1 MKIEVV
7 SEKRPAKYEVTLRT
21 PADAYQVLERYRTR
35 RREHFFALT
44 LDGSHGITAVRI
56 VAIGTVNRSLVHP
69 REVFRRAIVDNA
81 AAIVVAHN
89 HPSGSLEPS
98 DEDHEVTRRLVQAG
112 QLLGISVL
120 DHLIISRNGYF
131 SFLERGMI

>member
-7 SEKRPAKYEVTLRT
+7 SEKRVKYEVAVRT

-44 LDGSHGITAVRI
+44 LDGAHKITAVRI
-56 VAIGTVNRSLVHP
+56 AAIGIVNRSLVHP
-69 REVFRRAIVDNA
+69 REVFRRAITDNA
-81 AAIVVAHN
+81 AAIIVAHN

-98 DEDHEVTRRLVQAG
+98 DEDHEVTRRLVEAG

-120 DHLIISRNGYF
+120 DHLVISREGYF
-131 SFLERGMI
+131 SFLEHSLI

>member
-1 MKIEVV
+1 MKYEVV
-7 SEKRPAKYEVTLRT
+7 SERRIKYEVTIRT

-35 RREHFFALT
+35 RREHFFVLT

-56 VAIGTVNRSLVHP
+56 VAIGIVNRSLVHA
-69 REVFRRAIVDNA
+69 REVFRRAIIDNA

-98 DEDHEVTRRLVQAG
+98 DEDHEVTRRLGEAG
-112 QLLGISVL
+112 QLLGIPIL
-120 DHLIISRNGYF
+120 DHLIISRNGFF
-131 SFLERGMI
+131 SFLEHGLM

>member
-1 MKIEVV
+1 MKYEVV
-7 SEKRPAKYEVTLRT
+7 SEKRIKYEVTVRT

-35 RREHFFALT
+35 RREHLFALN
-44 LDGSHGITAVRI
+44 LNGVHMITAVRI

-69 REVFRRAIVDNA
+69 REVFRRAIIDNA
-81 AAIVVAHN
+81 AAVVVAHN

-112 QLLGISVL
+112 QLIGISVL

-131 SFLERGMI
+131 SFLEHSLM

>member
-1 MKIEVV
+1 MKYEVV
-7 SEKRPAKYEVTLRT
+7 SERRVKYEVIVRT
-21 PADAYQVLERYRTR
+21 PANAYQVLERYRTR
-35 RREHFFALT
+35 RREHLFALN
-44 LDGSHGITAVRI
+44 LNGAHMITAVRI

-131 SFLERGMI
+131 SFLEHSLM

>member
-7 SEKRPAKYEVTLRT
+7 SEKRVKYEVAVRT

-44 LDGSHGITAVRI
+44 LDGAHKITAVRI
-56 VAIGTVNRSLVHP
+56 VAIGIVNRSLVHP
-69 REVFRRAIVDNA
+69 REVFRRAITDNA
-81 AAIVVAHN
+81 AAIIVAHN

-98 DEDHEVTRRLVQAG
+98 DEDHEVTRRLVEAG

-120 DHLIISRNGYF
+120 DHLVISREGYF
-131 SFLERGMI
+131 SFLEHSLI